1 MPSAFISYS
10 SKDKE
15 MAENLHLVLEKAG
28 IDIFMAALS
37 IESGMNWSEA
47 IFENLSKATW
57 VFFLATKNFCK
68 SQTVQQEL
76 GASLATDK
84 TIIPLL
90 VDISPEKLPGWV
102 DRCQAI
108 DIRKSPELLRATIEK
123 ISEKI
128 RVDKFWSGV
137 IFTAVVVF
145 ILMALENK

>member
-10 SKDKE
+10 SLDEE
-15 MAENLHLVLEKAG
+15 MAENLHRVLEKAG
-28 IDIFMAALS
+28 IDTFMAAVS
-37 IESGMNWSEA
+37 IEPGKNWSEV

-57 VFFLATKNFCK
+57 VFFLATKNSCE

-90 VDISPEKLPGWV
+90 VDINPEKLPGWV
-102 DRCQAI
+102 DRYQAI
-108 DIRKSPELLRATIEK
+108 DIRESPELLRTTIEK

-128 RVDKFWSGV
+128 KVDEFWSGV
-137 IFTAVVVF
+137 IFAVIIFF
-145 ILMALENK
+145 IFMALENK